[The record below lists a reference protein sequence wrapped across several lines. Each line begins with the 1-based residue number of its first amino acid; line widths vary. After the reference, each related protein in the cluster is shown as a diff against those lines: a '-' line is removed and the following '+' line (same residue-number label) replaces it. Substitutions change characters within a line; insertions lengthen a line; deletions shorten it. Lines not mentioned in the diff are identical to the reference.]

1 MSIKSRTARRTGFG
15 AVGIGAIAV
24 VAALVVVAIAAARPD
39 AASKNGPLAA
49 STAKAHS
56 CLVMTGAGD
65 PAFVKN
71 FNPFTATGLPSGQFV
86 KGAIYEGLTVS
97 PEGGKPTLP
106 WLARTWKW
114 SNGNKTLTLNLAKGV
129 KWSDGKALTSTDVVY
144 SLTAGKQNKIM
155 DIIGFSRP
163 DSNIASVKAKGA
175 YTVVINLKT
184 ADSQFIA
191 ATLNGAIVIP
201 RHIWSKVA
209 NAETFT
215 NPNPIGSGPFTK
227 ITRFTTQDF
236 VLSKNPHYWQ
246 AGKPLIGCLEY
257 VQAASNDAALA
268 LIQSGQVDWTHNFVP
283 NVDKAYTS
291 KDKAHFHAFYATT
304 AYPVSLVFDN
314 TKYPYSLVAFR
325 HALSMAIDRNT
336 VSKLGEYGYAP
347 PTDAI
352 GLNGLFPQ
360 WVTDASVKA
369 QSKQLSTY
377 NPTAAKKL
385 LTDNGFTY
393 KGNTLIDPKGD
404 PVSLDIHVISGWSD
418 WVASNQIITKNLQGI
433 GIDSNVKLEPDWNS
447 WFPNAF
453 ATKNP
458 TLLWQNGSQA
468 SPYGFFNANLS
479 QNSLIA
485 PGEDAS
491 RTGNWSHTY
500 DATATGLLN
509 QWKVT
514 LDSAKQHAIA
524 TKLEKIFL
532 NNMPIVPLFIGPRWS
547 TYSTKYFHCFNSP
560 KNFYGDPIFSTFP
573 DNVLSFT
580 RICPGGNAGV

>member
-1 MSIKSRTARRTGFG
+1 MSRHSRSTRGRLAVATGG
-15 AVGIGAIAV
+15 AVLLAT
-24 VAALVVVAIAAARPD
+24 LVVVAVAAARPLSLGGH
-39 AASKNGPLAA
+39 AAPLTRTAA
-49 STAKAHS
+49 TAHS
-56 CLVMTGAGD
+56 CLVMAGAGD

-71 FNPFTATGLPSGQFV
+71 FNPFIATGLPSGQFV
-86 KGAIYEGLTVS
+86 RGAIYEGLTVS

-106 WLARTWKW
+106 WLARSWKW
-114 SNGNKTLTLNLAKGV
+114 SNGNKTLTLQLAKGV

-144 SLTAGKQNKIM
+144 SLTAGKQNKVM
-155 DIIGFSRP
+155 DIVGFARP
-163 DSNIASVKAKGA
+163 GSNIASVKAKGS
-175 YTVVINLKT
+175 YTVAIVLKT

-191 ATLNGAIVIP
+191 ATLNGQFIIP

-209 NAETFT
+209 DPATWT
-215 NPNPIGSGPFTK
+215 NPNPVGSGPFTQ

-236 VLSKNPHYWQ
+236 VLSKTPNYWQ

-257 VQAASNDAALA
+257 VQAASNDASLALA
-268 LIQSGQVDWTHNFVP
+268 QSGQVDWTHNFVP
-283 NVDKAYTS
+283 NVDKAYIA
-291 KDKAHFHAFYATT
+291 KDRAHFHAFYATT

-314 TKYPYSLVAFR
+314 NTYPYSLVAFR
-325 HALSMAIDRNT
+325 HALSMAIDRKT

-347 PTDAI
+347 ATDAI

-360 WVTDASVKA
+360 WVTDSAIKA

-393 KGNTLIDPKGD
+393 KGSKLYDPKGNA
-404 PVSLDIHVISGWSD
+404 VGLDIHVISGWSD
-418 WVASNQIITKNLQGI
+418 WVASNQIITKNLQEI

-447 WFPNAF
+447 WYPNAF

-485 PGEDAS
+485 SGTDAS
-491 RTGNWSHTY
+491 ATGNWSHTY

-514 LDSAKQHAIA
+514 LDAKKQHAIA
-524 TKLEKIFL
+524 AKLEKIFL
-532 NNMPIVPLFIGPRWS
+532 DNMPIVPLFIGPRWS
-547 TYSTKYFHCFNSP
+547 TYSTRYFHCFNSP

-573 DNVLSFT
+573 DNLLSFT
-580 RICPGGNAGV
+580 RICPGGKAGA